1 MKRSLFV
8 SLVVV
13 GLLASSSP
21 LLAACHVVR
30 VRNVHHHA
38 AAAKVAVPF
47 AVPVAVPVAVASP
60 YFYSYSQFA
69 TEGRGA
75 RIEGREYESAALS
88 SHVPR
93 SSSLVATHCA
103 TCHGGASPAAQL
115 SLERVDRLSLA
126 DRLAA
131 IRAVLSRRMPKG
143 AKLDDDQ
150 LRVVVEELADYE

>member
-8 SLVVV
+8 SLIAA

-21 LLAACHVVR
+21 LPAACHVVR
-30 VRNVHHHA
+30 NRNVHHHA
-38 AAAKVAVPF
+38 AAAKIAVPF

-69 TEGRGA
+69 APQRVA
-75 RIEGREYESAALS
+75 NIEER
-88 SHVPR
+88 PR
-93 SSSLVATHCA
+93 DLAGSSSLVATHCA
-103 TCHGGASPAAQL
+103 SCHSGASPAGQL
-115 SLERVDRLSLA
+115 SLERADRLSLA

-143 AKLDDDQ
+143 AKLDDEQ
-150 LRVVVEELADYE
+150 LRGTIDELATYE

>member
-1 MKRSLFV
+1 MKRSVFV
-8 SLVVV
+8 SLVAV
-13 GLLASSSP
+13 GVLASSSP
-21 LLAACHVVR
+21 LPAACHVVR

-38 AAAKVAVPF
+38 AAKVAIPF

-69 TEGRGA
+69 APQQIASVEERP
-75 RIEGREYESAALS
+75 REIAG
-88 SHVPR
+88 
-93 SSSLVATHCA
+93 SSSLVATNCA
-103 TCHGGASPAAQL
+103 TCHGGASPDGQL
-115 SLERVDRLSLA
+115 SLERVDRLPVA

-150 LRVVVEELADYE
+150 LRGVVEELAGYE